1 MNPSVS
7 PEGFSSISGSIAQFN
22 PDGFQATVCSFVFF
36 ANRNYFE
43 SAMKLAWA
51 DPFAIFLLLIQLI

>member
-1 MNPSVS
+1 M
-7 PEGFSSISGSIAQFN
+7 EWHQWFN
-22 PDGFQATVCSFVFF
+22 RTVRPDGLQATACSFRFF

-51 DPFAIFLLLIQLI
+51 APFAIFLLLIQLI